1 MIAVDEEGKPT
12 PVPKLE
18 LITEDDKRRYND
30 AIHRR
35 EIRMSSRHAK

>member
-1 MIAVDEEGKPT
+1 MVAVDENGVPM

-30 AIHRR
+30 ALKKKRV
-35 EIRMSSRHAK
+35 